1 MSLSL
6 TTAALL
12 LLALLLVGLAR
23 VLQGPTT
30 ADRLLATQLFATIG
44 VATLLLFAV
53 ATGQGALLDVA
64 LVLALLA
71 PLALIAFVR
80 LKQDRP

>member
-1 MSLSL
+1 MALYL

-23 VLQGPTT
+23 VLRGPST

-44 VATLLLFAV
+44 VAVLTLFAV
-53 ATGQGALLDVA
+53 AYEQRPLLDVA

-71 PLALIAFVR
+71 PLTLIAFIR
-80 LKQDRP
+80 LR